1 MPSNPRDFK
10 RDLVAAV
17 AADLVDNLDQVP
29 GRYRVLHGGIG
40 RLGGG
45 IGAAERECHED
56 GQATLL
62 QERRGVAT
70 AGSVHWRAL
79 PRQLWMC
86 DALHRLVIHLRRAV
100 CTPPYRLEITLS
112 PSCSRAFTGGAYEIR
127 SASCRDRVVQCVV
140 I

>member
-1 MPSNPRDFK
+1 MT
-10 RDLVAAV
+10 
-17 AADLVDNLDQVP
+17 VP
-29 GRYRVLHGGIG
+29 GRYRVLHGGSG

-56 GQATLL
+56 GQATLR

-100 CTPPYRLEITLS
+100 CTPPYRLEITMS
-112 PSCSRAFTGGAYEIR
+112 PSCSRAFTGSAYGSAADTAFPSPSLQPIGR
-127 SASCRDRVVQCVV
+127 ASCGARVGLYG
-140 I
+140 

>member
-1 MPSNPRDFK
+1 MPSKQLDVI
-10 RDLVAAV
+10 RDLYAAV

-100 CTPPYRLEITLS
+100 CTPPYRLEITMS
-112 PSCSRAFTGGAYEIR
+112 PSDRKRTRLNSSHYCASRMPS
-127 SASCRDRVVQCVV
+127 SA
-140 I
+140 